1 MTRPAVEVADILR
14 ARGDCFRQQNRSWLG
29 YQQLNVLRAIT
40 ACRTATLGG
49 HVDACSRCDH
59 HAISYNSC
67 RNRHCPKCQAQ
78 ARQRWLVRR
87 EQDLLSV
94 PYFHVVFTL
103 PHQLNPLCQRYPR
116 LLYDLLFR
124 ASAQTMLEVAADR
137 KHLGAKIGFL
147 SILHT
152 WGQNLRLHPHLH
164 CVVPAGGFDPS
175 YSRWVHP
182 KYPFFLPVKVLSR
195 VFRGKFLDLLQRVLR
210 QQLPSLSSAL
220 VHNLLLQD
228 WVVYAKPA
236 FGEPS
241 RVLRYLGRY
250 THRVAISNQRLLGFD
265 GHNVTFRWR
274 DYAHGN
280 KQRIMTLT
288 ATEFLRRFCQHVLP
302 RGFVRIRHFG
312 YLASAH
318 RTALLA
324 LARLPTSP
332 RSLHRQLQVSHL
344 ALPTLR
350 SQHAHRPQP
359 YRATTGL
366 SMQTR
371 RHLMNPP
378 PSNRSQTC
386 AGTPSHIYA
395 LTAKLRSYHA
405 LLPAC
410 RSRNRPFHTRLPRIT
425 PQTGYHCRTRRGV
438 HRNQVST
445 SAP

>member
-1 MTRPAVEVADILR
+1 MVRPAVELADILR
-14 ARGDCFRQQNRSWLG
+14 ARGDCFREQNRSWLG

-40 ACRTATLGG
+40 ACRTAALGG
-49 HVDACSRCDH
+49 HLDACSRCDH
-59 HAISYNSC
+59 QAISYNSC

-78 ARQRWLVRR
+78 ARQRWLARR

-103 PHQLNPLCQRYPR
+103 PHQLNPLCQRHPR

-124 ASAQTMLEVAADR
+124 ASAQTMLEVAANP

-195 VFRGKFLDLLQRVLR
+195 VFRGKFLDLLQRLPR
-210 QQLPSLSSAL
+210 QSRPDFSSTL
-220 VHNLLLQD
+220 VHTLLKHD

-236 FGEPS
+236 FGGPNH
-241 RVLRYLGRY
+241 VLRYLGRY
-250 THRVAISNQRLLGFD
+250 THRVAISNQRLLRFD
-265 GHNVTFRWR
+265 GHTVSFRWK

-280 KQRIMTLT
+280 KQRIMALT

-318 RTALLA
+318 RTAQLA
-324 LARLPTSP
+324 LARLQLADQP
-332 RSLHRQLQVSHL
+332 RPDPRVAISQL
-344 ALPTLR
+344 
-350 SQHAHRPQP
+350 
-359 YRATTGL
+359 ATWRCPRCGANM
-366 SMQTR
+366 SIGP
-371 RHLMNPP
+371 N
-378 PSNRSQTC
+378 
-386 AGTPSHIYA
+386 
-395 LTAKLRSYHA
+395 LTAQQIAFRCKL
-405 LLPAC
+405 PD
-410 RSRNRPFHTRLPRIT
+410 
-425 PQTGYHCRTRRGV
+425 
-438 HRNQVST
+438 T
-445 SAP
+445 S